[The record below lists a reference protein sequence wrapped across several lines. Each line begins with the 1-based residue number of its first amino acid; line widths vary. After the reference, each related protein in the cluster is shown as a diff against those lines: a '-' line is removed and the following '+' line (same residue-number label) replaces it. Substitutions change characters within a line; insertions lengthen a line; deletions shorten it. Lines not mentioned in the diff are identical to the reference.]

1 MLPMRQIETFLE
13 RVPSPLQDI
22 VLELRNIIE
31 SIEPD
36 AIEIIGR
43 GGLSY
48 SHKGHGGTVGLSICQ
63 IEIHEAEIRLAFIRG
78 AFLSEPRHLFEGKEK
93 YKRFIRIFSYED
105 APWEYL
111 KGLIIDA
118 AQFDPYSIHDVQSK

>member
-1 MLPMRQIETFLE
+1 MLPIRQIEAFLE

-36 AIEIIGR
+36 AIEVIGR

-48 SHKGHGGTVGLSICQ
+48 SHKGHRGTVGLSICQ

-111 KGLIIDA
+111 RGLIIEA
-118 AQFDPYSIHDVQSK
+118 AQFDPYSMQA